1 MNYKLIAYAQDFI
14 SFLLQH
20 LNEDAGKIKQVI
32 LFGSITRGE
41 ATKKSDIDLFIDVI
55 DKKLEKR
62 VDKIKEE
69 FYDSIKVKKYWDLL
83 GVNNRI
89 NCSVGVLKEWTSL
102 ERSLI
107 ANGIVLFGKYSGETR
122 TQPYYLFIATPG
134 KNRNK
139 SISVWRQLYGYIQK
153 IGKKTYVKEG
163 LVREYGGRKLARGVF
178 VIPVEHSQKI
188 ISFLRTNKF
197 KHEIIS
203 FWQERK

>member
-14 SFLLQH
+14 SFLFQH
-20 LNEDAGKIKQVI
+20 LDEDADKIKQAI
-32 LFGSITRGE
+32 LFGSSARGE

-62 VDKIKEE
+62 IDKIKEE
-69 FYDSIKVKKYWDLL
+69 FYDSIKVKKYWNLL

-89 NCSVGVLKEWTSL
+89 NCSVGVLKEWASL

-107 ANGIVLFGKYSGETR
+107 ANGIVLFGKYSGETNI
-122 TQPYYLFIATPG
+122 QPYYLFIATPG

-153 IGKKTYVKEG
+153 IGKKTYIKKGLVKEYNG
-163 LVREYGGRKLARGVF
+163 KKLARGVF
-178 VIPVEHSQKI
+178 VIPAEHSQKI
-188 ISFLRTNKF
+188 ISFLRKNKF
-197 KHEIIS
+197 KHEIIP
-203 FWQERK
+203 FWQDGK